1 MLGGCLGA
9 NSRFGVG
16 AALSGTT
23 GHELKQSPQRIF
35 KQHACVAFRCVVCLH
50 ARVRVYKCTPVC
62 RVVVVCKT
70 GQEYFVKPEATRMSV
85 VSG

>member
-23 GHELKQSPQRIF
+23 GHELKQSPQTYV
-35 KQHACVAFRCVVCLH
+35 QAACVHCVSLRRVL
-50 ARVRVYKCTPVC
+50 ARACACV
-62 RVVVVCKT
+62 
-70 GQEYFVKPEATRMSV
+70 
-85 VSG
+85 